1 MRDPQSTVF
10 AALSDPTR
18 RALVETIARDGEAT
32 ATQLSTQF
40 PMSRQ
45 AVTRHLS
52 ALADAGLVTTH
63 RVGKEQRYSVELS
76 AMNPAAQWMHDVGQL
91 WDKRLA
97 ALTRQ
102 LARRA

>member
-1 MRDPQSTVF
+1 MGDIF
-10 AALSDPTR
+10 AALADPTR

-32 ATQLSTQF
+32 ATQLSAHF
-40 PMSRQ
+40 PISRQ

-63 RVGKEQRYSVELS
+63 RVGKEQRYTVELS
-76 AMNPAAQWMHDVGQL
+76 AMDPAAKWMHDVGAL

-97 ALTRQ
+97 SLTRQ
-102 LARRA
+102 LARRV